1 MRFLEYENC
10 TACTACMTVCPEKAI
25 EMKEDEEGFL
35 YPVIKAEYCNEC
47 GVCGSVCP
55 MINHSKDKDS
65 SYEIKA
71 YAIKHQNQNV
81 LRQSTSGG
89 MFTALS
95 DYVLQNKG
103 AVYGAILDNS
113 FRIKHI
119 RATTEAERDLMRGSK
134 YVQSDLGN
142 VFSDII
148 KDLRENKQVLF
159 IGTPCQVDGL
169 KHILSPTID
178 KRNLILVDIICNGVP
193 SPGLFFDYIS
203 YCEKMQKKKIIRHD
217 FRPKDY
223 GWGHIEHNVFA
234 DGTIDNISVFSQAWR
249 FIFYS
254 GNAHRKSCY
263 NCPYTNINRVSDITL
278 GDFWGIE
285 LTDLQINREDGV
297 SVCFINSEIGRE
309 VLENISNCLEITCT
323 TVKDAIIKQPRMRG
337 VCAKADRRN
346 EFWNEYKMKGAMY
359 VIEKY
364 GRCTVYIRFKHWL
377 KRVFM
382 KMLNGVN

>member
-203 YCEKMQKKKIIRHD
+203 YCEK
-217 FRPKDY
+217 
-223 GWGHIEHNVFA
+223 
-234 DGTIDNISVFSQAWR
+234 IS
-249 FIFYS
+249 
-254 GNAHRKSCY
+254 
-263 NCPYTNINRVSDITL
+263 
-278 GDFWGIE
+278 
-285 LTDLQINREDGV
+285 
-297 SVCFINSEIGRE
+297 
-309 VLENISNCLEITCT
+309 
-323 TVKDAIIKQPRMRG
+323 
-337 VCAKADRRN
+337 
-346 EFWNEYKMKGAMY
+346 
-359 VIEKY
+359 
-364 GRCTVYIRFKHWL
+364 
-377 KRVFM
+377 
-382 KMLNGVN
+382 